1 MLTDR
6 NINSEIFHTLSILGF
21 NNNNKNNLLNK
32 YSNGSEAEFTGV
44 KEIESQDWRCN
55 TS

>member
-1 MLTDR
+1 MFTDR
-6 NINSEIFHTLSILGF
+6 NINSEIFHILSILGF

-44 KEIESQDWRCN
+44 KEIESQD
-55 TS
+55 

>member
-1 MLTDR
+1 MFTDR

-21 NNNNKNNLLNK
+21 NNNKNNLLNK

-44 KEIESQDWRCN
+44 KEIESQD
-55 TS
+55 